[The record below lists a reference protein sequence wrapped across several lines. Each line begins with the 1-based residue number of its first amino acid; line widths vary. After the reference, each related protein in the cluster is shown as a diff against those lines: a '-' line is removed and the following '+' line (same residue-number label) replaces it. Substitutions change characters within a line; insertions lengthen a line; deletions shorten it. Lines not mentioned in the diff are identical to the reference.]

1 MSTRSKAIGYWIATT
16 LVALT
21 FIAAGFAD
29 LVRLADMV
37 GAMHHLGYPV
47 YLTTI
52 LGVWK
57 LLGAVAIV
65 APRFPRLKEWA
76 YAGMLFDLS
85 GAAVSHAFT
94 GDPVGVILTPL
105 ALLVLVG
112 ISWVLRP
119 QGRVLGQ
126 LLA

>member
-1 MSTRSKAIGYWIATT
+1 MSTKTKALGYWITT
-16 LVALT
+16 ALVALA
-21 FIAAGFAD
+21 FAAGGFAD
-29 LVRLADMV
+29 VVRTPDMV

-47 YLTTI
+47 YLTSI

-85 GAAVSHAFT
+85 GAAVSHAVT
-94 GDPVGVILTPL
+94 GDPIGNVLTPL
-105 ALLVLVG
+105 VLLVLVAT
-112 ISWVLRP
+112 SWALRP
-119 QGRVLGQ
+119 QDRVLGR
-126 LLA
+126 L